1 VVQEKTWLEKLMDVL
16 PGFKGYRRREY
27 IREDDQLIREYLSR
41 ILLESMNIL
50 NGVTRELALSGNM
63 KAAMD
68 LDDIVREI
76 RVLTDKIRWAPH
88 GYKPHYDIVKF
99 KEEDLDALRKTDE
112 KLVDVVNSV
121 LEEAKGIKDAVGKGG
136 QVDLSKL
143 SLLVSEAKTI
153 LLEREKILLRGVG

>member
-1 VVQEKTWLEKLMDVL
+1 VVREKTWLEKLMDVL

-27 IREDDQLIREYLSR
+27 IREDDQSIREYLTR
-41 ILLESMNIL
+41 ILSESTSIL

-76 RVLTDKIRWAPH
+76 RVLTDKIRWTPH

-99 KEEDLDALRKTDE
+99 KEG
-112 KLVDVVNSV
+112 SH
-121 LEEAKGIKDAVGKGG
+121 GC
-136 QVDLSKL
+136 LS
-143 SLLVSEAKTI
+143 
-153 LLEREKILLRGVG
+153 R

>member
-27 IREDDQLIREYLSR
+27 IREDDQLIREYLTR
-41 ILLESMNIL
+41 ILSESISIL
-50 NGVTRELALSGNM
+50 NGVTRELALSSNM

-76 RVLTDKIRWAPH
+76 RVLTDKIRWTPH

-121 LEEAKGIKDAVGKGG
+121 LEEAKGVKDAVGKGG